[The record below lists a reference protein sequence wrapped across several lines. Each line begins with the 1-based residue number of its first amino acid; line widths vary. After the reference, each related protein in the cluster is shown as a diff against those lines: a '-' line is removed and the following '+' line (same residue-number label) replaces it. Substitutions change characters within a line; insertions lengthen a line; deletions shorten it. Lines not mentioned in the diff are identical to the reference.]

1 MASLSKCCKR
11 KSKCWEE
18 DIQILT
24 RENPNVDKG
33 LKSKPGMPGISGD
46 AASPGICH
54 IPFILRTMNELLH
67 TNIITTVNYQKIVN
81 MFG

>member
-11 KSKCWEE
+11 KSKRWEG

-24 RENPNVDKG
+24 RGNPNVDKG

-54 IPFILRTMNELLH
+54 IPFILRTMNELLQ
-67 TNIITTVNYQKIVN
+67 I
-81 MFG
+81 